1 MHHEAVAKR
10 ETGIKQFCEIL
21 KEDARLC
28 SLNTGIAVINVH
40 KNVEFPAMC
49 SPQVPNSS
57 LGREKKNLFIIS
69 LGHLS
74 PQLCFHCHGHP
85 CALFPPVCHCQMMF
99 KVALESVSTGKPTTS
114 KHNFCILMLT
124 HNV

>member
-49 SPQVPNSS
+49 SPQVPNGPLDRKKTKTS
-57 LGREKKNLFIIS
+57 LFFPWVICYLSCAFIVMDIRV
-69 LGHLS
+69 LY
-74 PQLCFHCHGHP
+74 FHQ
-85 CALFPPVCHCQMMF
+85 CATARRCLTWHW
-99 KVALESVSTGKPTTS
+99 KV
-114 KHNFCILMLT
+114 
-124 HNV
+124 